1 MDTINQLNFLATLVP
16 EYIIILFLMVIV
28 FMDIS
33 KEVYSIKIPLVAMTG
48 LLLALL
54 SNLLFTSELYG
65 TEKIL
70 NPNAIFVNDGFA
82 FIFKFMIL
90 ASSLIMVYF
99 FRHDIEINEYK
110 SRRGEFYI
118 LFYSMVLGM
127 MLLASASDLIAV
139 YVALEVLSLP
149 SYIAAGFL
157 KTDKRSSEASLK
169 YLLFGSVAS
178 GVMLFGIS
186 LLYFV
191 VGSTSFGAVTGLGN
205 VMPFDV
211 LTILSIIFIIGGFGY
226 KISMVP
232 FHFWA
237 PDVFEGS
244 PVSVTTFLSVSSKI
258 AGVAVLVRFV
268 VASMAPE
275 MKNTELLGVGFN
287 LDILLVF
294 LSIMTMTVGN
304 LTAIFQNNIKR
315 LLAYSSIGHIGFIVA
330 ALAANSETGLIA
342 ISSYLIVYTLMN
354 FGAFLVVLLLK
365 VRTGSEDIRDYKGL
379 GYKLPFL
386 SVMLVIFLVS
396 LAGLPPTAGFW
407 AKFYVFTALMESHL
421 YLLALAAIFNT
432 VIAVFYYF
440 RILKV
445 LFFEKSDTPEMLPVL
460 SSGNKTVLLALGLPL
475 LILGIYFSPV
485 INFARE
491 TLKIAGF

>member
-1 MDTINQLNFLATLVP
+1 MINQMNFLATLVP
-16 EYIIILFLMVIV
+16 EYIIIFFLMVIV
-28 FMDIS
+28 FMDMS
-33 KEVYSIKIPLVAMTG
+33 KDEVAAKIPLVAMSG

-54 SNLLFTSELYG
+54 TNVFMAPGLYG
-65 TEKIL
+65 TEKITD
-70 NPNAIFVNDGFA
+70 PATIFVNDGFA

-99 FRHDIEINEYK
+99 FRHDGEINAYK
-110 SRRGEFYI
+110 SRRGEFYT

-127 MLLASASDLIAV
+127 LLLASANDLIAV

-186 LLYFV
+186 LLYLG
-191 VGSTSFGAVTGLGN
+191 VGSTSFKAIVGLGN

-258 AGVAVLVRFV
+258 AGVAVFVRFV
-268 VASMAPE
+268 VGSMSPE
-275 MKNTELLGVGFN
+275 MKNTEVLGFGFN
-287 LDILLVF
+287 IVTLLVF

-304 LTAIFQNNIKR
+304 LTAIFQNNMKR

-330 ALAANSETGLIA
+330 AMAANSENGLIA
-342 ISSYLIVYTLMN
+342 ISSYLLVYTLMN
-354 FGAFLVVLLLK
+354 FGAFLVILLIK
-365 VRTGSEDIRDYKGL
+365 ARIGSEDIRDYKGL

-386 SVMLVIFLVS
+386 SVMMVIFMVS

-407 AKFYVFTALMESHL
+407 AKFYVFTALMESKL
-421 YLLALAAIFNT
+421 YLVAFAAIFNT

-440 RILKV
+440 RILKT
-445 LFFEKSDTPEMLPVL
+445 LYFEKSDNAEVLPVL
-460 SSGNKTVLLALGLPL
+460 SGGNKTVLLILGLPL

-485 INFARE
+485 VEFARE